1 MRYITLF
8 LIFISTTLLAQE
20 GMWIPSLLEA
30 NEAEMQEM
38 GFQLTAEDVYAVN
51 TGSMKDAVL
60 IFGGGCTGEV
70 ISDKGLVLTNHHC
83 GFGSIN
89 RLSSVENNYL
99 RDGFW
104 ASDQQSEIP
113 APGLK
118 VTFIIRI
125 DDVTD
130 AVNKGLNAT
139 ADNEE
144 VLTQRMDSLIK
155 KATDGTHYDA
165 VVKSFYYGNKYYMFT
180 TETFTDIR
188 LVGTPPRSVGE
199 FGGETDN
206 WIWPRHTGDFS
217 IWRIYA
223 NADNLPADY
232 APDNQPYQ
240 PRYHFPVSLEGINE
254 GDFTMVFGFPGRTQE
269 YLPVQAI
276 SNIALESNP
285 DKVALRELR
294 IRTMEKYMRGNDT
307 ITLMYASKTKGLA
320 NAYKKWQGESL
331 GLKANNAFE
340 KKRAFEHTFEMWAR
354 DSKYAGVTQRLNTL
368 HSQLTEYN
376 RAVDYTFEAA
386 LAIEATRYA
395 HNYRTLAALLA
406 DSTGTEEAIVKEV
419 EKLREGVD
427 AYFANYYLPLDREVF
442 PLLLEKLYINV
453 DSTLQPD
460 WFREQTVRY
469 KNDFQTW
476 ANAIYNSSAL
486 VSADGTFAL
495 LDAIRQGDKSILKSD
510 PVYQLY
516 DAFYANYKAIQ
527 AESLEPIQQLIEQEM
542 SLYMEG
548 IMNSNLKE
556 RLYPDANSTLRVA
569 YGKVSGYTPRN
580 GVYYKPQTTHV
591 GIMEKH
597 KDGDEEFDVPDALL
611 ELLEAGDFG
620 KYALPNGELP
630 VAFLA
635 SNHTTGGNSGSPV
648 LNAKGELIG
657 TNFDRVWEGTM
668 SDLNYDFSRCRNI
681 SVDIRYT
688 LFIVEYLGK
697 ANWIIEEILK

>member
-1 MRYITLF
+1 MRYIVFFTF
-8 LIFISTTLLAQE
+8 LWTSLLHAQE

-38 GFQLTAEDVYAVN
+38 GFELTAADVYSVN
-51 TGSMKDAVL
+51 NGSMKDAVL

-70 ISDKGLVLTNHHC
+70 ISGEGLVLTNHHC

-104 ASDQQSEIP
+104 ASNQKAEIP
-113 APGLK
+113 APGLQ
-118 VTFIIRI
+118 VTFIVRI

-130 AVNKGLNAT
+130 AVRQDLDT
-139 ADNEE
+139 DTDNTKIIE
-144 VLTQRMDSLIK
+144 QRIDSLTRM
-155 KATDGTHYDA
+155 ATDGTHYDA
-165 VVKSFYYGNKYYMFT
+165 SVKSFYYGNKYYMFI

-188 LVGTPPRSVGE
+188 LVGTPPRSIGE

-217 IWRIYA
+217 MWRIYA
-223 NADNLPADY
+223 NADNRPADY
-232 APDNQPYQ
+232 DPANRPYQ
-240 PRYHFPVSLEGINE
+240 PRYYFPVSLDGIQE

-276 SNIALESNP
+276 TNIALESNP
-285 DKVALRELR
+285 DKVALREIR

-307 ITLMYASKTKGLA
+307 LTLMYASKTKNLA

-331 GLKANNAFE
+331 GLKANDAFA
-340 KKRAFEHTFEMWAR
+340 KKRQFEHAFEMWAR

-368 HSQLTEYN
+368 HSQLTNYN
-376 RAVDYTFEAA
+376 RATDYTLEGV
-386 LAIEATRYA
+386 LGIEAVRYA
-395 HNYRTLAALLA
+395 YNYRNLSALLA
-406 DSTGTEEAIVKEV
+406 DSNSTEDAIVKEV
-419 EKLREGVD
+419 EKLSAGVD
-427 AYFANYYLPLDREVF
+427 DYFANYHIPLDREVF
-442 PLLLEKLYINV
+442 PLLLEKIYMDV
-453 DSTLQPD
+453 DSSLQPV
-460 WFREQTVRY
+460 WFREQAVRY
-469 KNDFQTW
+469 NKNFATW
-476 ANAIYNSSAL
+476 ANAVYNSSGL
-486 VSADGTFAL
+486 VSAAGTHQL
-495 LDAIRQGDKSILKSD
+495 LEAIRRGDRNALKSD
-510 PVYQLY
+510 PIYQLF
-516 DAFYANYKAIQ
+516 DAFYTTYKTMQ
-527 AESLEPIQQLIEQEM
+527 ATALEPVQEMIEREM

-548 IMNSNLKE
+548 IIQSKLKD
-556 RLYPDANSTLRVA
+556 RIYPDANSTLRVA

-580 GVYYKPQTTHV
+580 GVYYIPQTTHV
-591 GIMEKH
+591 GILEKY

-611 ELLEAGDFG
+611 ELMEAGDFG
-620 KYALPNGELP
+620 RYALPNGELP

-688 LFIVEYLGK
+688 LFIVEHLGK
-697 ANWIIEEILK
+697 AEWLIDEIFK